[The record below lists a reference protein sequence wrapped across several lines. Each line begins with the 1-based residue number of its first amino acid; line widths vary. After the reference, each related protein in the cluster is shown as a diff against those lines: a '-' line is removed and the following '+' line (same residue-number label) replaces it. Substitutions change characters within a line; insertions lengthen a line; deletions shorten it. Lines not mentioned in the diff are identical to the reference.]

1 MKIKFEL
8 NGAPVE
14 VDVSPDMRLLDL
26 LREHFDLTG
35 AKEGCGQGE
44 CGACTVIVD
53 EKAVNSCLMLAG
65 QVEGKSVLTVEG
77 LSDGENM
84 DPVPEA
90 FVNEGAIQCGYCTPG
105 MVMSAKALLMYKSH
119 PRYEEIK
126 EALDGN
132 ICRCTGYT
140 KIVKAV
146 QVAADELNQQES

>member
-8 NGAPVE
+8 NGAPIE

>member
-1 MKIKFEL
+1 
-8 NGAPVE
+8 
-14 VDVSPDMRLLDL
+14 
-26 LREHFDLTG
+26 
-35 AKEGCGQGE
+35 
-44 CGACTVIVD
+44 
-53 EKAVNSCLMLAG
+53 MLAG